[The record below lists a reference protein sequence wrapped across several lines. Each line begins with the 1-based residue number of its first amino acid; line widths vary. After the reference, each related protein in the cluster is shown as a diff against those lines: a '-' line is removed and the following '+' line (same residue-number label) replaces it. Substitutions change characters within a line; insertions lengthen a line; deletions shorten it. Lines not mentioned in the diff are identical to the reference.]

1 MMRLI
6 STWFYIGLLKP
17 APGTW
22 GSLGSLPFIYVFL
35 LLNFTIWHL
44 MTLCILIFFLG
55 WWATFIETRNIKEH
69 DPAEIV
75 IDEVVGQWITFSPLF
90 LILSNIKFNT
100 SISENT
106 IFINADSSVYSMQII
121 YIFICAFALFR
132 FFDIL
137 KPWPISW
144 ADQISSP
151 FGVMFDDVLAGLYAA
166 LSLSIILFFG
176 FTL

>member
-1 MMRLI
+1 MSSTIATIFGIGYMR
-6 STWFYIGLLKP
+6 P

-22 GSLGSLPFIYVFL
+22 GSIFAVILAILLVENFGIIAFVLAL
-35 LLNFTIWHL
+35 LLISV
-44 MTLCILIFFLG
+44 LG
-55 WWATFIETRNIKEH
+55 WWATDNYLQQSQSK
-69 DPAEIV
+69 DPSEVV
-75 IDEVVGQWITFSPLF
+75 IDELVGQWIAVLPVALAVFHLNLGPLELWPGWLSSF
-90 LILSNIKFNT
+90 LF
-100 SISENT
+100 
-106 IFINADSSVYSMQII
+106 
-121 YIFICAFALFR
+121 FR

>member
-1 MMRLI
+1 MKSKS
-6 STWFYIGLLKP
+6 STI
-17 APGTW
+17 
-22 GSLGSLPFIYVFL
+22 I
-35 LLNFTIWHL
+35 
-44 MTLCILIFFLG
+44 
-55 WWATFIETRNIKEH
+55 
-69 DPAEIV
+69 
-75 IDEVVGQWITFSPLF
+75 
-90 LILSNIKFNT
+90 
-100 SISENT
+100 ENT
-106 IFINADSSVYSMQII
+106 IFINADSSVYSMHII

-144 ADQISSP
+144 TDQISSP

>member
-1 MMRLI
+1 MIYYVYFHKNINITVLV
-6 STWFYIGLLKP
+6 
-17 APGTW
+17 
-22 GSLGSLPFIYVFL
+22 LGVS
-35 LLNFTIWHL
+35 
-44 MTLCILIFFLG
+44 LIFVYSVYSIDKFKDNYDE
-55 WWATFIETRNIKEH
+55 I
-69 DPAEIV
+69 DSSEIV

-106 IFINADSSVYSMQII
+106 IFINADSSVYSMHII

>member
-35 LLNFTIWHL
+35 LLDFSIWHL
-44 MTLCILIFFLG
+44 ITLCTLIFFLG
-55 WWATFIETRNIKEH
+55 WWATFIEH

-106 IFINADSSVYSMQII
+106 IFINADSSVYSMHIM